1 MVSQR
6 DRMQSPEKRMVN
18 IPPFHWTVLD
28 EKIFLRG
35 VIDRL
40 QHRSS
45 TLGRFGAPEVFV
57 EQYLAGLNQ
66 RCVGFDGTKG
76 LDVTDRAEIRAY
88 AEALLNEVTTEAATD
103 RMLVRRIIEGSHLQI
118 SSY

>member
-1 MVSQR
+1 
-6 DRMQSPEKRMVN
+6 MQFSEKWMIN
-18 IPPFHWTVLD
+18 IPQLHWTVLD

-45 TLGRFGAPEVFV
+45 TLDRFGTPEVFV

-66 RCVGFDGTKG
+66 RCVGFNGTEV
-76 LDVTDRAEIRAY
+76 LDVADRAEIRAY
-88 AEALLNEVTTEAATD
+88 AEELLDEAITEAATD
-103 RMLVRRIIEGSHLQI
+103 RMLASAE
-118 SSY
+118 

>member
-1 MVSQR
+1 MLKNDGYASRAVDGIHKTLTEIAKNKEILGMVSQR

-66 RCVGFDGTKG
+66 RCVGFDGTK
-76 LDVTDRAEIRAY
+76 
-88 AEALLNEVTTEAATD
+88 
-103 RMLVRRIIEGSHLQI
+103 
-118 SSY
+118 